1 MYNKGLEI
9 FNKKVKE
16 NDKIAQK
23 IIKEIMFH

>member
-9 FNKKVKE
+9 LIKKERK